1 MEYRILG
8 PVEVLDGGA
17 GVTLDGTKQRTVLA
31 ALLISGDSLLADPK
45 LSAALWGDRP
55 PATLSAQLYT
65 QVSRL
70 RKALGGRA
78 SIIRHSSGY
87 LMRLEGARLDLLEFE
102 NLAARGRAAQ
112 LAGRFDEAGRLLR
125 AGLAL
130 WRGPALAD
138 VSEHLAAAEG
148 PAIEE
153 ARLSVLESR
162 IEADLVVGMH
172 GRVLPELTRLVG
184 QYPLRERFCAQLMT
198 ALYRGDR
205 QAEAL
210 ALYDRRRR
218 MLAEELGIEPGPLLR
233 QVHQAIL
240 TADPVLDR
248 LLLVG

>member
-1 MEYRILG
+1 MRI
-8 PVEVLDGGA
+8 D
-17 GVTLDGTKQRTVLA
+17 
-31 ALLISGDSLLADPK
+31 
-45 LSAALWGDRP
+45 
-55 PATLSAQLYT
+55 
-65 QVSRL
+65 
-70 RKALGGRA
+70 
-78 SIIRHSSGY
+78 
-87 LMRLEGARLDLLEFE
+87 GARFDLQEFE

-112 LAGRFDEAGRLLR
+112 LAGRFDEAGQLLR

-153 ARLSVLESR
+153 ARLSALESR
-162 IEADLVVGMH
+162 IEADLLVGMQAQ
-172 GRVLPELTRLVG
+172 VLPELTRLVG

-198 ALYRGDR
+198 ALYRCDR

-218 MLAEELGIEPGPLLR
+218 TLADELGIEPGLLLR
-233 QVHQAIL
+233 QVHRAIL

-248 LLLVG
+248 LLLVV